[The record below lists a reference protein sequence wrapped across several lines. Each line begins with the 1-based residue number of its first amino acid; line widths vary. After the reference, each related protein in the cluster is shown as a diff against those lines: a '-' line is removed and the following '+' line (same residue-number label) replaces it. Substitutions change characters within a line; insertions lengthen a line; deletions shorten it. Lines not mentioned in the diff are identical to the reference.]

1 MTRRFFEHF
10 LRVRLLIY
18 IAHEEP
24 NGGPF
29 FSSFPVNA
37 IVVLIIPAAEL
48 FFVEESNLE
57 FGSVYINKQKARRSY
72 RDHATFPLDAEIQ
85 AGA

>member
-10 LRVRLLIY
+10 LRVRLFIY

-24 NGGPF
+24 NGVLF

-37 IVVLIIPAAEL
+37 IVVLIILATEL

-57 FGSVYINKQKARRSY
+57 FGLVYINKQKARRSY
-72 RDHATFPLDAEIQ
+72 CDYVTFPLDAEIQ